1 MQSKDASWHEIVT
14 LVLGPPRQLDF
25 QEEATQRARRKRIKS
40 LKILPSDDQCRF
52 LWKFHASC
60 DSFNRVKCA
69 AAENNETNISEAGNA
84 EKLKNEGIAT
94 MYPKKK
100 QIHNDASAKRKL
112 SSTESNNSIKSNNRV
127 SLSPPRER
135 PRTQPRPP
143 SSPGWITKSS
153 FYSDDTKRSTKDQDV
168 DFPDEVG
175 IATKQKRSRQ
185 VDSPEKQRL
194 QKCDYNSFDTNEPQS
209 PKNKRKVNRD
219 DSSVDLDSPEEKLSA
234 RRPNKKLFRPSVRRA
249 NSRFKQSSI
258 LHLFGKK

>member
-25 QEEATQRARRKRIKS
+25 QEEATQRARRKRIQS

-60 DSFNRVKCA
+60 DSLNRVKCA
-69 AAENNETNISEAGNA
+69 AAENNETNISGAGNA
-84 EKLKNEGIAT
+84 EKLKNEGITT
-94 MYPKKK
+94 MF
-100 QIHNDASAKRKL
+100 QRKL
-112 SSTESNNSIKSNNRV
+112 IYIMMLQRRENFPSTESNNSIKSNNRV
-127 SLSPPRER
+127 SLSPPRKR
-135 PRTQPRPP
+135 PRPQPRPP

-153 FYSDDTKRSTKDQDV
+153 FYSDDTKGSTKDQDA

-194 QKCDYNSFDTNEPQS
+194 QKCDCKSFDTNEPQS

-219 DSSVDLDSPEEKLSA
+219 DSSVDLDS
-234 RRPNKKLFRPSVRRA
+234 RKK
-249 NSRFKQSSI
+249 N
-258 LHLFGKK
+258 